1 MRIRGEGT
9 TVTQPQATSE
19 PPTRGRGAKSVRP
32 SPTAVSTTTHE
43 FEPTT
48 RLPQVQSEESRPTST
63 VRTAPQPTPSHA
75 TTALPRTIDML
86 SSRRNLQG
94 PTTSSNEDSLNGR
107 QHTTSPSTAEPSRL
121 PTPAP
126 FSSSFSSPS
135 TTPLALSF
143 KEEVSPPI
151 DEAATSAL
159 NGTNSTEPSFRV
171 TFLPKTTPLEN
182 ATDAPLPTPTLSL
195 PPSNTALYT
204 GISVGAVVGV
214 LLFVGCFMRRSR
226 TRSIRSSTKS
236 TTLTS
241 QQSSQTLHWHNL
253 NQHQV
258 NIEDIQ
264 LIKRLAAGAYGILY
278 LATYQ
283 DQLVAVKTCT
293 KTTLPDIQAF
303 FDELALLATLT
314 SPTIVTLVGVAWT
327 K

>member
-1 MRIRGEGT
+1 MK
-9 TVTQPQATSE
+9 A
-19 PPTRGRGAKSVRP
+19 
-32 SPTAVSTTTHE
+32 
-43 FEPTT
+43 
-48 RLPQVQSEESRPTST
+48 
-63 VRTAPQPTPSHA
+63 
-75 TTALPRTIDML
+75 M
-86 SSRRNLQG
+86 
-94 PTTSSNEDSLNGR
+94 
-107 QHTTSPSTAEPSRL
+107 

-126 FSSSFSSPS
+126 PQRKPNELVDVLVLGTAAAPAPQMSTDRPVRLEALTTASMTLVPTTNFQSDDESGEHITRSDSHTTENTPAQDPMHVASAVDNTTNVSSFLPRTSPPNDTNS
-135 TTPLALSF
+135 IIDATFWPKTSTPRETTPLPTA
-143 KEEVSPPI
+143 
-151 DEAATSAL
+151 
-159 NGTNSTEPSFRV
+159 
-171 TFLPKTTPLEN
+171 TTP
-182 ATDAPLPTPTLSL
+182 PKV
-195 PPSNTALYT
+195 NTAMYA
-204 GISVGAVVGV
+204 GVGV
-214 LLFVGCFMRRSR
+214 GVVLCALVLLGYFMRRR
-226 TRSIRSSTKS
+226 QRQQYTSTKL

-327 K
+327 KATDLKAVLEYMNMGDLRDVLAKTT